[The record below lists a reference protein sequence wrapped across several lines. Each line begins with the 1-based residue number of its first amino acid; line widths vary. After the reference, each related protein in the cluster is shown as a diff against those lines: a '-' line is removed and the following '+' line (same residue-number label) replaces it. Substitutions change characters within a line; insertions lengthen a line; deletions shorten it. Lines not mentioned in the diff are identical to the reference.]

1 MKFVLIHLK
10 IHVIFAGPQL
20 VEDEYKRA
28 RIIEIKQQFIE
39 LVYEYSDIEEDD
51 DDIGNKAE
59 PLTESQINCDLH
71 QALNLGLERLKLMD
85 EMHLKCRSRL
95 GTVKYI
101 QFVSPI

>member
-1 MKFVLIHLK
+1 MKFVLIHFK

-20 VEDEYKRA
+20 VEDECKRA

-39 LVYEYSDIEEDD
+39 LVYEYSDIEDD